1 MRWYPLSIANETF
14 LKFYQSNSSSYT
26 LLLATVL
33 ALSTSFVYVS
43 IVCVL
48 IF

>member
-1 MRWYPLSIANETF
+1 VRWNPLSIANEIF

-26 LLLATVL
+26 LLLVTVL
-33 ALSTSFVYVS
+33 ALSTSFVHVS

-48 IF
+48 II